1 MFPKSSKVQ
10 MFPKTESIENTS
22 QNPGASHQIK
32 LENLWEKVRKLN
44 LSTVFTITRKN
55 SRNSQIKMAVVTPSI
70 RVFWG
75 VLIYINNMPCPAR
88 PYCLCFY
95 REV

>member
-1 MFPKSSKVQ
+1 